1 MISGQVI
8 VLGLHIGE
16 GPETVIKVT
25 FNTKSWLCS
34 MYKLY
39 ILVHVLFLNAT
50 AQYLASTHFTLHIF
64 FFFSSAA
71 PVPH

>member
-25 FNTKSWLCS
+25 FNMKSWLCS

-39 ILVHVLFLNAT
+39 ILVHVLFLNAVYSCT
-50 AQYLASTHFTLHIF
+50 CAILECCIF
-64 FFFSSAA
+64 LYMCYS
-71 PVPH
+71 